1 MKNDP
6 RPLHMLLGAV
16 AIPDQ
21 RSKAGAVFQG
31 NQDADSVSHQQS
43 IARKNDVNLMSA
55 SVH

>member
-6 RPLHMLLGAV
+6 RPLHMLLGV
-16 AIPDQ
+16 IAIPDQ
-21 RSKAGAVFQG
+21 RSEAGAVFHG